1 MRNPRA
7 IAIAMMVLPAP
18 LLGCGKPEG
27 DTGGNA
33 AEPAATPRPVGAAVD
48 LGYVKQVLAA
58 TDFDYSQ
65 CRRRPDLSNGVS
77 GGVAGE
83 VLILLDSSGSM
94 AARAGA
100 VTRMDEA
107 RGAVTTFLVSLP
119 TGTRGGLAVFGD
131 VGDNSVN
138 SKAKSCKAPLH
149 MLYSPGLIDQG
160 RLSQAAGRLRPA
172 GWTPLAAAIRTAAGS
187 FSAPA
192 GKGRTLYVVS
202 DGIES
207 CGGDP
212 VKAARAAKAD
222 ANVVVNVIGFDV
234 RVAPEVAALREVA
247 LAGGGT
253 YQGASSG
260 DLRALMLRELSRDRA
275 DNQAGMFNAMYA
287 GHDCTMNAIKRQST
301 ALIGRIN
308 ADQKAG
314 RINSATALAA
324 SRASSDRTMAG
335 MKLDVRSHQQNMRDT
350 DKVNQGIENRMDAL
364 GEER

>member
-1 MRNPRA
+1 MRAAWILTER
-7 IAIAMMVLPAP
+7 LPFRSAR
-18 LLGCGKPEG
+18 LRTCGKPNG

-33 AEPAATPRPVGAAVD
+33 AKPAETPRPVGTAVD

-58 TDFDYSQ
+58 TDFDYNQ
-65 CRRRPDLSNGVS
+65 CRRRPDLSNGAS
-77 GGVAGE
+77 GGAAGK

-100 VTRMDEA
+100 LTRMDEE
-107 RGAVTTFLVSLP
+107 RGAVTTFLASLP
-119 TGTRGGLAVFGD
+119 AGTRGGLAVFGD
-131 VGDNSVN
+131 VGDNSMS
-138 SKAKSCKAPLH
+138 SKVKSCEAPLH
-149 MLYSPGLIDQG
+149 MLYSPDVIDHE
-160 RLSQAAGRLRPA
+160 RLTQAAGTLRPA

-212 VKAARAAKAD
+212 VKAARAAKAN

-234 RVAPEVAALREVA
+234 RAAPEIAALREVA
-247 LAGGGT
+247 SAGGGI
-253 YQGASSG
+253 YQGASAG
-260 DLRALMLRELSRDRA
+260 ELKALMLRELGRKHA
-275 DNQAGMFNAMYA
+275 ENEVGMFKAMYA
-287 GHDCTMNAIKRQST
+287 GNDCTMDAIKRQST

-308 ADQKAG
+308 ADQQAG

-324 SRASSDRTMAG
+324 SRASSERTMAA
-335 MKLDVRSHQQNMRDT
+335 MKRDVRGHQQNMRDT
-350 DKVNQGIENRMDAL
+350 DTVNQGIENRRDAL
-364 GEER
+364 AEKR

>member
-1 MRNPRA
+1 MRNLWA
-7 IAIAMMVLPAP
+7 IAVMVLPAA
-18 LLGCGKPEG
+18 LLGCGKPNG

-33 AEPAATPRPVGAAVD
+33 AEPAATHRPVGTAAD
-48 LGYVKQVLAA
+48 LAYVKQVLAD
-58 TDFDYSQ
+58 TDFDYNQ
-65 CRRRPDLSNGVS
+65 CRRRPDLSNGGS

-83 VLILLDSSGSM
+83 VLILLDASGSM
-94 AARAGA
+94 AARAGV

-107 RGAVTTFLVSLP
+107 RGAVTTFLASLP
-119 TGTRGGLAVFGD
+119 AGTLGGLAVFGD
-131 VGDNSVN
+131 VGDNSVG
-138 SKAKSCKAPLH
+138 SKAKSCEAPLH
-149 MLYSPGLIDQG
+149 VLYPPGMIDQG
-160 RLSQAAGRLRPA
+160 RLSQAADSLRPA

-234 RVAPEVAALREVA
+234 RAAPEVAALREVA
-247 LAGGGT
+247 SAGGGT

-260 DLRALMLRELSRDRA
+260 ELKALMLRELGRKHA
-275 DNQAGMFNAMYA
+275 ENKVGMFKAMYA
-287 GHDCTMNAIKRQST
+287 GNDCTMDAIKRQST

-324 SRASSDRTMAG
+324 SRASSDRTMAA
-335 MKLDVRSHQQNMRDT
+335 MKRDVRGHQQNMRDMNT
-350 DKVNQGIENRMDAL
+350 VNQGIENRMDAL
-364 GEER
+364 HDER